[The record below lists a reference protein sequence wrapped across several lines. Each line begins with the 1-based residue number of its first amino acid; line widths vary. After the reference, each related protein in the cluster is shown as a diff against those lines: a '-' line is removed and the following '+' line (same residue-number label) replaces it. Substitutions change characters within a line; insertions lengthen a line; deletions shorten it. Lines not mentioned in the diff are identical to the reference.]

1 MHKTIDTH
9 IQDYHER
16 LSSNGL
22 HFIDARIKL
31 ILLITAVTLNIYFAE
46 IRLSLILFFV
56 GTSLAA
62 WSRIPVRLFLFF
74 FIIPAWSTFVVI
86 SGFTVGFGE
95 TPLFH
100 LGPVTF
106 YKEGFELGLSAGAR
120 VICDMSWMAAV
131 FLTTPFNSLLNA
143 LKWFRV
149 PAIFLDTIAMGYR
162 YLSLLMRE
170 FNKMK
175 WSAQTR
181 GGFQNYGHALQSTGR
196 ILAQVLLRAYDR
208 AIRIQESMIS
218 RGESS
223 DSDQK
228 NSFHGQAEGSH
239 KSRRSFNLRCG
250 QTGAKTGSG
259 HGSYTNEKCP
269 NQCNIT
275 PEYKDPASQVVK
287 CCHVTHAAG
296 DSAILKD
303 INFSVQKNEVVV
315 LCGPNGAG
323 KTTLLKLLSGVET
336 PTRGDIYLEGEL
348 LDKKLRNNAFRHV
361 GFLCQDPD
369 NQLFCTHVREDVSY
383 GPINLNHPPDMV
395 TQLADTAMELMEV
408 SDLAGR
414 PIHRLSTG
422 QMKRVGLAGLIA
434 MKPPL
439 LLLDEP
445 TASLDPASTRQFI
458 HHLRHLNR
466 HHGYTFIIVTHDM
479 NLAARIAQRIIIIDD
494 GKMVADGPARDI
506 LTDEKLLNKSRLE
519 PPILTKMFQRLL
531 NDPDDLKKIPITI
544 DEALS
549 FIEDN
554 NFFPKDFSNNASS
567 LNQPKR

>member
-9 IQDYHER
+9 IQDYHESR
-16 LSSNGL
+16 NFNGL
-22 HFIDARIKL
+22 HLIDARIKL
-31 ILLITAVTLNIYFAE
+31 VLLITAVTLNIYFAE
-46 IRLSLILFFV
+46 IRLSLTLFLI

-74 FIIPAWSTFVVI
+74 FIIPAWSTFIVI
-86 SGFTVGFGE
+86 TGFTVGFGS
-95 TPLFH
+95 TPLFY

-106 YKEGFELGLSAGAR
+106 YREGFELGLSAGAR

-131 FLTTPFNSLLNA
+131 FLTTPFNTLLSA

-149 PAIFLDTIAMGYR
+149 PAVFLDTIAMGYR

-175 WSAQTR
+175 CSAHAR
-181 GGFQNYGHALQSTGR
+181 GGFQTYGHALQTTGR

-208 AIRIQESMIS
+208 AVRIQEAMIS
-218 RGESS
+218 RGEASEIE
-223 DSDQK
+223 QK
-228 NSFHGQAEGSH
+228 TSFNGQAD
-239 KSRRSFNLRCG
+239 
-250 QTGAKTGSG
+250 
-259 HGSYTNEKCP
+259 TNEECP

-275 PEYKDPASQVVK
+275 PEYKDPSSQVVT
-287 CCHVTHAAG
+287 CSHLTHTAG
-296 DSAILKD
+296 DSAILQD
-303 INFSVQKNEVVV
+303 ISFSVQKNEVVV

-323 KTTLLKLLSGVET
+323 KTTLLKLLSGIET
-336 PTRGDIYLEGEL
+336 PDKGDIYLEGEL
-348 LDKKLRNNAFRHV
+348 LDKRMRANAFRHV

-383 GPINLNHPPDMV
+383 GPINLKYPPDTV
-395 TQLADTAMELMEV
+395 RQLANTAMDLMEI
-408 SDLAGR
+408 SNLADR

-445 TASLDPASTRQFI
+445 SASLDPASTRQFI
-458 HHLRHLNR
+458 HHLRHLNA

-479 NLAARIAQRIIIIDD
+479 NLAARIAQRIIVLDD
-494 GKMVADGPARDI
+494 GKISADGPARDI
-506 LTDEKLLNKSRLE
+506 LTDEKLLKKSRLE

-531 NDPDDLKKIPITI
+531 NDPDDHKKIPITI
-544 DEALS
+544 DEAL
-549 FIEDN
+549 
-554 NFFPKDFSNNASS
+554 NFFRDKSYFPIDFSNQTSP
-567 LNQPKR
+567 LNQLKRKDIQ